1 MLRGYLPARE
11 LQAYKLPFDIQALTS
26 DINLRKESGCLLTYI
41 NHHHRAVNSS

>member
-11 LQAYKLPFDIQALTS
+11 LQAYKLPFDIQAITS